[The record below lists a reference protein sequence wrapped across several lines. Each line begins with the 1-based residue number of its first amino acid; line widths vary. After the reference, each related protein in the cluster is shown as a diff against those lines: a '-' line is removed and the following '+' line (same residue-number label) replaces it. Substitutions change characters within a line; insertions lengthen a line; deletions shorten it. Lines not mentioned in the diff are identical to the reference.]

1 MISTNPAAGIEVQHG
16 SPVTV
21 YVSSGPQEV
30 NVPQVA
36 GESQADATATLAA
49 AGLKE
54 IVVKR
59 EVGEPTA
66 GTVISQT
73 PAAGSPLKVGGQ
85 VTIVVAQAL
94 KQAAVPSVV
103 GQSEAQAVAALTSAD
118 FTSHTVQRTVTDPTK
133 VGIVVQQSPA
143 AGHKLAKGGEV
154 TIAVGMLAPQ
164 TTSTPTTTT
173 TTTTPPSTTPAPA
186 AGAPPA
192 GG

>member
-1 MISTNPAAGIEVQHG
+1 VISTDPAAGIEVQHG

-21 YVSSGPQEV
+21 YVSSGPEEV
-30 NVPQVA
+30 SVPEVT

-54 IVVKR
+54 TVVKR
-59 EVGEPTA
+59 EVSEPAA

-73 PAAGSPLKVGGQ
+73 PTAGTQLKVNGQ

-94 KQAAVPSVV
+94 KQAAVPSLV
-103 GQSEAQAVAALTSAD
+103 GQSEAQAVATLTSAD

-133 VGIVVQQSPA
+133 VGIVVQQSPS

-154 TIAVGMLAPQ
+154 TIAVGVLAQQ

-173 TTTTPPSTTPAPA
+173 TTTTTPPAATPAPA
-186 AGAPPA
+186 AGAPA
-192 GG
+192 G